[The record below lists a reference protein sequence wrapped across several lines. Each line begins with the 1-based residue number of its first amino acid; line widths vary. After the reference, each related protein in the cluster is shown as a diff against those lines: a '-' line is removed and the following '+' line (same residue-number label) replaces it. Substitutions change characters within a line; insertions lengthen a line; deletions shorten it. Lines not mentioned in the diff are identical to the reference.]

1 MATIERD
8 VSLLQRRRVAP
19 IYIVYGSAVQ
29 IKLNMIDYT
38 IPENATV
45 EFFAQCGNGPV
56 YRADGSATGNS
67 AVFTP
72 QEGFFQQGDN
82 ALQLEINGRLIPLA
96 LDVKCEERISG
107 VGSEETPEQ
116 VRPLVLQAQDAA
128 QEASLAAVS
137 SAGSAESA
145 GQSANAAAGSAGS
158 AAESAKLANE
168 SKTAAAESARV
179 AREAMEQ
186 TTATVVKTPYI
197 GDNGNWYVYNYD
209 QKAYADS
216 GIRATGPQGQ
226 RGSKGETGAPA
237 TLVSYAVEYLAGES
251 GTSAPSGPWSTTV
264 PNVAQGKYLWT
275 RVTQTYNTGSP
286 IVSYSV
292 SRIGMDG
299 SGSVAS
305 VNHISPD
312 SAGNVALTPDN
323 IGAEK
328 KQKYGKLV
336 VFGDSLGQGTNN
348 GNYSFVDIISES
360 GVFSDVVKAC
370 VGSATIGP
378 YQVDSAAAGYDLV
391 SQVDRY
397 ADDVADADIIM
408 LEYGGNDVVAYNAG
422 NVQMGSYSDTAE
434 TVSVCGYL
442 TKAMER
448 IRELN
453 PTAKIVWLAAF
464 WDSYDSAKNAVD
476 AGYADAWLL
485 FQATAI
491 RTARQYLTGVIPIF
505 DGLGAGDVS
514 SDGIHPNTTGH
525 TKITSKILA
534 NPLGQNSYP
543 KLHRDLVLTGD
554 VAAGTDLSLDGDYNT
569 IYSLINAGVDVVVM
583 YGTYGGYVMIRPVV
597 WNSYLIQF
605 AAPMSQDMQN
615 HTLTSFTWNP
625 DGTITALYQDFG
637 ISAVTGTYNA
647 DVVNT
652 ESSNV
657 CSGVKSGHIVKVD
670 VEITVREDFAET
682 WGNHVLVT
690 GFPKAYSETRAMAYF
705 DGWTDFL
712 EIRVTT
718 SGTINFV
725 IRNYSAAGKRIV
737 GGITYITSE

>member
-38 IPENATV
+38 IPANATV

-72 QEGFFQQGDN
+72 PEGFFQQGNN

-116 VRPLVLQAQDAA
+116 VKPYVAQC
-128 QEASLAAVS
+128 QEILAENKAV
-137 SAGSAESA
+137 AV
-145 GQSANAAAGSAGS
+145 
-158 AAESAKLANE
+158 
-168 SKTAAAESARV
+168 R
-179 AREAMEQ
+179 
-186 TTATVVKTPYI
+186 TPYV
-197 GDNGNWYVYNYD
+197 GESLNWMVWDSEAKSYV
-209 QKAYADS
+209 DS
-216 GIRATGPQGQ
+216 GVGAVGPRGETGGTGATGPQGAA
-226 RGSKGETGAPA
+226 GAPA
-237 TLVSYAVEYLAGES
+237 TLESYVVEYMASDS
-251 GTSAPSGPWSTTV
+251 GTNAPSGSWSATV
-264 PNVAQGKYLWT
+264 PNVDQGKYLWT

-286 IVSYSV
+286 VVSYSV
-292 SRIGMDG
+292 SRMGIDG
-299 SGSVAS
+299 SGSVSS
-305 VNHISPD
+305 VAGVSPD
-312 SAGNVALTPDN
+312 SNGNVALTPDDV
-323 IGAEK
+323 GAEK

-336 VFGDSLGQGTNN
+336 VFGDSLGQGSNN
-348 GNYSFVDIISES
+348 GNYSFVDILSES
-360 GVFSDVVKAC
+360 GVFAAVVKAC

-378 YQVDSAAAGYDLV
+378 YQTDSAAAGYDLV
-391 SQVDRY
+391 SQVESY
-397 ADDVADADIIM
+397 ADDVSAAEIIM

-442 TKAMER
+442 AKAMER

-554 VAAGTDLSLDGDYNT
+554 VANGTDLSLDGDYNT

-605 AAPMSQDMQN
+605 AAPVSQDMQN
-615 HTLTSFTWNP
+615 HILTSFTWNP
-625 DGTITALYQDFG
+625 DGTITVLSQDFG

-657 CSGVKSGHIVKVD
+657 CSGVKSGHIVTVD
-670 VEITVREDFAET
+670 VEITVREDFSET

-712 EIRVTT
+712 EIHVTT

-725 IRNYSAAGKRIV
+725 IRDYSAAGKRIV

>member
-29 IKLNMIDYT
+29 IQLNMIDYT

-45 EFFAQCGNGPV
+45 EFFAQCGSGPV
-56 YRADGSATGNS
+56 YRCDGSATGNS

-72 QEGFFQQGDN
+72 PEGFFQQGDN
-82 ALQLEINGRLIPLA
+82 SLQLEINGRLIPLA

-116 VRPLVLQAQDAA
+116 VKPYVVQC
-128 QEASLAAVS
+128 QEILAENKAV
-137 SAGSAESA
+137 AV
-145 GQSANAAAGSAGS
+145 
-158 AAESAKLANE
+158 
-168 SKTAAAESARV
+168 R
-179 AREAMEQ
+179 
-186 TTATVVKTPYI
+186 TPYV
-197 GDNGNWYVYNYD
+197 GESLNWMVWDSETESYV
-209 QKAYADS
+209 DS
-216 GIRATGPQGQ
+216 GVGAVGPRGETGATGATGPQGA
-226 RGSKGETGAPA
+226 TGAPA
-237 TLVSYAVEYLAGES
+237 TLESYVVEYMASNS
-251 GTSAPSGPWSTTV
+251 GANAPSGSWSTTV
-264 PNVAQGKYLWT
+264 PNVDQGKYLWT

-286 IVSYSV
+286 VVSYSV
-292 SRIGMDG
+292 SRMGIDG
-299 SGSVAS
+299 SGSVSS
-305 VNHISPD
+305 VAGVSPD
-312 SAGNVALTPDN
+312 SNGNVALTPDDV
-323 IGAEK
+323 GAEE

-336 VFGDSLGQGTNN
+336 VFGDSLGQGSNN
-348 GNYSFVDIISES
+348 GNYSFVDILSES
-360 GVFSDVVKAC
+360 GVFAEVVKAC

-378 YQVDSAAAGYDLV
+378 YQTDSAAAGYDLV

-397 ADDVADADIIM
+397 ADDVADAEIIM

-442 TKAMER
+442 AKAMER
-448 IRELN
+448 IRALN
-453 PTAKIVWLAAF
+453 PTATIVWLAAF

-569 IYSLINAGVDVVVM
+569 IYSLIDAGVDVVAM
-583 YGTYGGYVMIRPVV
+583 YGTYGGYMMIRPVV

-615 HTLTSFTWNP
+615 HILTSFTWNP
-625 DGTITALYQDFG
+625 DGTITVLYQDFG
-637 ISAVTGTYNA
+637 ISSVTGTYNA

-657 CSGVKSGHIVKVD
+657 CSGVKSGHIVTVD

-682 WGNHVLVT
+682 WGNHVLAT

-712 EIRVTT
+712 EIRATT

>member
-56 YRADGSATGNS
+56 YRCDGSAIGNS

-72 QEGFFQQGDN
+72 PEGFFQQGDN

-116 VRPLVLQAQDAA
+116 VKPYVAQC
-128 QEASLAAVS
+128 QEILAENKAIAVRTPYVGESLNWMVWDS
-137 SAGSAESA
+137 EAES
-145 GQSANAAAGSAGS
+145 
-158 AAESAKLANE
+158 
-168 SKTAAAESARV
+168 
-179 AREAMEQ
+179 
-186 TTATVVKTPYI
+186 
-197 GDNGNWYVYNYD
+197 YV
-209 QKAYADS
+209 DS
-216 GIRATGPQGQ
+216 GVGAVGPRGETGGTGATGPQGAA
-226 RGSKGETGAPA
+226 GAPA
-237 TLVSYAVEYLAGES
+237 TLESYVVEYMASDS
-251 GTSAPSGPWSTTV
+251 GTNAPSGSWSTTV
-264 PNVAQGKYLWT
+264 PNVDQGKYLWT

-286 IVSYSV
+286 VVSYSV
-292 SRIGMDG
+292 SRMGIDG
-299 SGSVAS
+299 SGSVSS
-305 VNHISPD
+305 VAGVSPD
-312 SAGNVALTPDN
+312 SNGNVALSPDDV
-323 IGAEK
+323 GAEK

-391 SQVDRY
+391 SQVNRY
-397 ADDVADADIIM
+397 ADDVAAAEIIM

-422 NVQMGSYSDTAE
+422 NVQMGAYSDTAE

-569 IYSLINAGVDVVVM
+569 IYSLINAGVDVVAM
-583 YGTYGGYVMIRPVV
+583 YGTYGGYLMIRPVV

-637 ISAVTGTYNA
+637 ISAVTGTYNT

-657 CSGVKSGHIVKVD
+657 CSGVKSGHIVTVD

-712 EIRVTT
+712 EIHVTT

>member
-29 IKLNMIDYT
+29 IQLNMIDYT
-38 IPENATV
+38 IPANATV

-56 YRADGSATGNS
+56 YRCDGSAIGNS

-72 QEGFFQQGDN
+72 PEGFFQQGDN

-116 VRPLVLQAQDAA
+116 VKPYVAQC
-128 QEASLAAVS
+128 QEILAENKAVAVRTPYVGESLNWMVWDS
-137 SAGSAESA
+137 EAES
-145 GQSANAAAGSAGS
+145 
-158 AAESAKLANE
+158 
-168 SKTAAAESARV
+168 
-179 AREAMEQ
+179 
-186 TTATVVKTPYI
+186 
-197 GDNGNWYVYNYD
+197 YV
-209 QKAYADS
+209 DS
-216 GIRATGPQGQ
+216 GVGAVGPRGETGGTGATGPQGAA
-226 RGSKGETGAPA
+226 GAPA
-237 TLVSYAVEYLAGES
+237 TLESYVVEYMASDS
-251 GTSAPSGPWSTTV
+251 GTNAPSGSWSTTV
-264 PNVAQGKYLWT
+264 PNVDQGKYLWT

-286 IVSYSV
+286 VVSYSV
-292 SRIGMDG
+292 SRMGIDG
-299 SGSVAS
+299 SGSVSS
-305 VNHISPD
+305 VAGVSPD
-312 SAGNVALTPDN
+312 SNGNVALTPDN

-378 YQVDSAAAGYDLV
+378 YQVDSAAAGYDLL

-605 AAPMSQDMQN
+605 AAPVSQDMQN
-615 HTLTSFTWNP
+615 HILTSFTWNP
-625 DGTITALYQDFG
+625 DGTITVLHQDFG

-657 CSGVKSGHIVKVD
+657 CSGVKSGHIVTVD

-705 DGWTDFL
+705 DGWADFL

-725 IRNYSAAGKRIV
+725 IRNYSPAGKRIV

>member
-38 IPENATV
+38 IPANATV

-56 YRADGSATGNS
+56 YRADGNATGNS

-72 QEGFFQQGDN
+72 PEGFFQKGDN
-82 ALQLEINGRLIPLA
+82 SLQLEINGRLIPLA

-116 VRPLVLQAQDAA
+116 VKPYVVQC
-128 QEASLAAVS
+128 QEILAENKAV
-137 SAGSAESA
+137 AV
-145 GQSANAAAGSAGS
+145 
-158 AAESAKLANE
+158 
-168 SKTAAAESARV
+168 R
-179 AREAMEQ
+179 
-186 TTATVVKTPYI
+186 TPYV
-197 GDNGNWYVYNYD
+197 GESLTWMVWDLETESYV
-209 QKAYADS
+209 DS
-216 GIRATGPQGQ
+216 GVGAVGPQGETGGTGATGPQGAA
-226 RGSKGETGAPA
+226 GAPA
-237 TLVSYAVEYLAGES
+237 TLESYVVEYMASSS
-251 GTSAPSGPWSTTV
+251 GTNAPSGSWSTTV
-264 PNVAQGKYLWT
+264 PNVDQGKYLWT

-286 IVSYSV
+286 VVSYSV
-292 SRIGMDG
+292 SRMGIDG
-299 SGSVAS
+299 SGSVSS
-305 VNHISPD
+305 VAGVSPD
-312 SAGNVALTPDN
+312 SNGNVALTPDDV
-323 IGAEK
+323 GAEE

-336 VFGDSLGQGTNN
+336 VFGDSLGQGSNN
-348 GNYSFVDIISES
+348 GNYSFVDILSES
-360 GVFSDVVKAC
+360 GVFAAVVKAC

-378 YQVDSAAAGYDLV
+378 YQTDSAAAGYDLV

-397 ADDVADADIIM
+397 ADDVADAEIIM

-543 KLHRDLVLTGD
+543 KLRRDLVLTGD

-569 IYSLINAGVDVVVM
+569 IYSLIDAGVDVVAM
-583 YGTYGGYVMIRPVV
+583 HGTHGGYIMIRPVV

-615 HTLTSFTWNP
+615 HILTSFTWNH
-625 DGTITALYQDFG
+625 DGTITVLYQDFG

-657 CSGVKSGHIVKVD
+657 CSGVKSGHIVTVD

-690 GFPKAYSETRAMAYF
+690 GFPKAHSETRAMAYF
-705 DGWTDFL
+705 DGWADFL
-712 EIRVTT
+712 EIRATT

>member
-45 EFFAQCGNGPV
+45 EFFAQCGSGPV
-56 YRADGSATGNS
+56 YRCDGSASGNS

-72 QEGFFQQGDN
+72 PEGFFQQGDN

-116 VRPLVLQAQDAA
+116 VKPYVAQC
-128 QEASLAAVS
+128 QEILAENKAV
-137 SAGSAESA
+137 AV
-145 GQSANAAAGSAGS
+145 
-158 AAESAKLANE
+158 
-168 SKTAAAESARV
+168 R
-179 AREAMEQ
+179 
-186 TTATVVKTPYI
+186 TPYV
-197 GDNGNWYVYNYD
+197 GESLNWMVWDSEAKSYV
-209 QKAYADS
+209 DS
-216 GIRATGPQGQ
+216 GVGAVGPQGPTGATGPQGPQ
-226 RGSKGETGAPA
+226 GETGDPA
-237 TLVSYAVEYLAGES
+237 ALESYVVEYLASSS
-251 GTSAPSGPWSTTV
+251 GTNAPSGSWSTTV
-264 PNVAQGKYLWT
+264 PNVDQGKYLWT

-286 IVSYSV
+286 VVSYSV
-292 SRIGMDG
+292 SRMGIDG
-299 SGSVAS
+299 SGSVSS
-305 VNHISPD
+305 VAGVSPD
-312 SAGNVALTPDN
+312 SNGNVALTPDDV
-323 IGAEK
+323 GAEK

-336 VFGDSLGQGTNN
+336 VFGDSLGQGVNN
-348 GNYSFVDIISES
+348 GNYSFVDILSES
-360 GVFSDVVKAC
+360 GVFAGVVKAC

-378 YQVDSAAAGYDLV
+378 YQTDSAAAGYDLV

-442 TKAMER
+442 AKAMAR
-448 IRELN
+448 IRSLN

-464 WDSYDSAKNAVD
+464 WDSYDLAKNTVD

-569 IYSLINAGVDVVVM
+569 IYSLIDAGVDVVAM
-583 YGTYGGYVMIRPVV
+583 YGTYGGYMMIRPVV

-615 HTLTSFTWNP
+615 HILTSFTWNP
-625 DGTITALYQDFG
+625 DGTITVLYQDFG
-637 ISAVTGTYNA
+637 ISSVNGTYNA

-657 CSGVKSGHIVKVD
+657 CSGVKSGHIVTVD

-712 EIRVTT
+712 EIRATT

-737 GGITYITSE
+737 GCITYITSE

>member
-29 IKLNMIDYT
+29 IQLNMIDYT

-45 EFFAQCGNGPV
+45 EFFAQCGNGTV

-116 VRPLVLQAQDAA
+116 VKPYVAQC
-128 QEASLAAVS
+128 QEILAENKAIAV
-137 SAGSAESA
+137 
-145 GQSANAAAGSAGS
+145 
-158 AAESAKLANE
+158 
-168 SKTAAAESARV
+168 R
-179 AREAMEQ
+179 
-186 TTATVVKTPYI
+186 TPYV
-197 GDNGNWYVYNYD
+197 GESLNWMVWDSEAKSYV
-209 QKAYADS
+209 DS
-216 GIRATGPQGQ
+216 GVGAVGPRGETGGTGATGQQGAA
-226 RGSKGETGAPA
+226 GAPA
-237 TLVSYAVEYLAGES
+237 TLESYVVEYMASDS
-251 GTSAPSGPWSTTV
+251 GTNAPSGSWSTTV
-264 PNVAQGKYLWT
+264 PNVDQGKYLWT

-286 IVSYSV
+286 VVSYSV
-292 SRIGMDG
+292 SRMGIDG
-299 SGSVAS
+299 SGSVSS
-305 VNHISPD
+305 VAGVSPD
-312 SAGNVALTPDN
+312 SAGNVALTPDD
-323 IGAEK
+323 IGADSKE
-328 KQKYGKLV
+328 KYGKLV

-348 GNYSFVDIISES
+348 GNYSFVDILSES

-408 LEYGGNDVVAYNAG
+408 LEYGGNDVIAYNAG
-422 NVQMGSYSDTAE
+422 NIQMGSYSDTAD

-448 IRELN
+448 IRALN

-569 IYSLINAGVDVVVM
+569 IYSLIDAGVGVVAM
-583 YGTYGGYVMIRPVV
+583 YGTYGGYMMIRPVV

-615 HTLTSFTWNP
+615 HMLTSVTWNH
-625 DGTITALYQDFG
+625 DGTITVLYQDFG

-657 CSGVKSGHIVKVD
+657 CSGVKSGHIVTVD

>member
-29 IKLNMIDYT
+29 IQLNMIDYT

-56 YRADGSATGNS
+56 YRADGSAIGNS

-72 QEGFFQQGDN
+72 PEGFFQQGDN

-116 VRPLVLQAQDAA
+116 VKPYVAQC
-128 QEASLAAVS
+128 QEILAENKAVAVRTPYVGESLNWMVWDS
-137 SAGSAESA
+137 EAES
-145 GQSANAAAGSAGS
+145 
-158 AAESAKLANE
+158 
-168 SKTAAAESARV
+168 
-179 AREAMEQ
+179 
-186 TTATVVKTPYI
+186 
-197 GDNGNWYVYNYD
+197 YV
-209 QKAYADS
+209 DS
-216 GIRATGPQGQ
+216 GVGAVGPRGETGGTGATGPQGAA
-226 RGSKGETGAPA
+226 GAPA
-237 TLVSYAVEYLAGES
+237 TLENYVVEYMASDS
-251 GTSAPSGPWSTTV
+251 GTNAPSGSWSTTV
-264 PNVAQGKYLWT
+264 PNVAQGEYLWT

-286 IVSYSV
+286 VVSYSV
-292 SRIGMDG
+292 SRMGIDG
-299 SGSVAS
+299 SGSVSS
-305 VNHISPD
+305 VAGVSPD
-312 SAGNVALTPDN
+312 SNGNVALTPDN

-348 GNYSFVDIISES
+348 GNYSFVDILSES
-360 GVFSDVVKAC
+360 GVFAGAVKAC

-391 SQVDRY
+391 SQVESY
-397 ADDVADADIIM
+397 ADDVSDADIIM

-442 TKAMER
+442 AKAMER

-615 HTLTSFTWNP
+615 HILTSFTWNP
-625 DGTITALYQDFG
+625 DGTITVLHQDFG
-637 ISAVTGTYNA
+637 ISAVAGTYNA

-657 CSGVKSGHIVKVD
+657 CSGVKSGHIVTVD

-712 EIRVTT
+712 EIRATT

-725 IRNYSAAGKRIV
+725 IRDYSAAGKRIV

>member
-38 IPENATV
+38 IPANATV
-45 EFFAQCGNGPV
+45 EFFAQCGSGPV

-72 QEGFFQQGDN
+72 PEGFFQQGDN
-82 ALQLEINGRLIPLA
+82 SLQLEINGRLIPLA

-116 VRPLVLQAQDAA
+116 VKPYVVQC
-128 QEASLAAVS
+128 QEILAENKAV
-137 SAGSAESA
+137 AV
-145 GQSANAAAGSAGS
+145 
-158 AAESAKLANE
+158 
-168 SKTAAAESARV
+168 R
-179 AREAMEQ
+179 
-186 TTATVVKTPYI
+186 TPYV
-197 GDNGNWYVYNYD
+197 GESLNWMVWDSETESYV
-209 QKAYADS
+209 DS
-216 GIRATGPQGQ
+216 GVGAVGPQGETGGTGPQGPKGDTGNTGPQGPTGDTGATGPQGQ
-226 RGSKGETGAPA
+226 QGPQGETGAPA
-237 TLVSYAVEYLAGES
+237 TLESYVVEYMASDS
-251 GTSAPSGPWSTTV
+251 GTNAPSGSWSTTV
-264 PNVAQGKYLWT
+264 PNVDHGKYLWT

-286 IVSYSV
+286 VVSYSV
-292 SRIGMDG
+292 SRMGIDG
-299 SGSVAS
+299 SGSVSS
-305 VNHISPD
+305 VAGVSPD
-312 SAGNVALTPDN
+312 SAGNVALTPDD
-323 IGAEK
+323 IGADD

-336 VFGDSLGQGTNN
+336 VFGDSLGQGSNN
-348 GNYSFVDIISES
+348 GNYSFIDILSES
-360 GVFSDVVKAC
+360 GVFTGVVKAC

-378 YQVDSAAAGYDLV
+378 YQTDSAAAGYDLV

-397 ADDVADADIIM
+397 ADDVAAADIIM

-422 NVQMGSYSDTAE
+422 NIHMGSYSDTAE

-442 TKAMER
+442 AKAMAR
-448 IRELN
+448 IRSLN

-464 WDSYDSAKNAVD
+464 WDSYDLAKNMVD

-505 DGLGAGDVS
+505 DGLGDGDVS

-569 IYSLINAGVDVVVM
+569 IYSLIDAGVDVVAM
-583 YGTYGGYVMIRPVV
+583 YGTYGGYMMIRPVV

-605 AAPMSQDMQN
+605 AAPVSQDMQN
-615 HTLTSFTWNP
+615 HILTSFTWNP
-625 DGTITALYQDFG
+625 DGTITVLYQDFG
-637 ISAVTGTYNA
+637 ISAVTGTYNT

-657 CSGVKSGHIVKVD
+657 CSGVKSGHIVTVD

-705 DGWTDFL
+705 DGWADFI
-712 EIRVTT
+712 EIRATT